1 MTPFIGLDKKL
12 SVVAL
17 YLVTGFGFYGLFDF
31 GGFPP
36 VYKPGSNKVHKPNVY
51 IGWGGLPT
59 IYIEAK
65 KNKLPIKIGGPVF
78 ARQRKE
84 KKRLFKED
92 RAFY

>member
-1 MTPFIGLDKKL
+1 MVCLTLGVFPRFTN
-12 SVVAL
+12 
-17 YLVTGFGFYGLFDF
+17 LVPT
-31 GGFPP
+31 
-36 VYKPGSNKVHKPNVY
+36 KCTNQNVY

-59 IYIEAK
+59 IYIEVK